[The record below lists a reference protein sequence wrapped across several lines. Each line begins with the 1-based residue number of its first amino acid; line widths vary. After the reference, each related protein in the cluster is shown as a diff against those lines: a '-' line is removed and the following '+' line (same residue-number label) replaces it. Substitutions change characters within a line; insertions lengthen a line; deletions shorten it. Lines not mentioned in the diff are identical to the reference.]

1 MIWYAAYDEDMNEEV
16 FQKNYGMNSS
26 SKNSIL
32 PAVIIG
38 WIVRFDQY
46 ISRLPF
52 IDEINVQ

>member
-16 FQKNYGMNSS
+16 FQKNYGMNSN

-52 IDEINVQ
+52 IEEF